1 MFFKKK
7 NLFKLLAFLYLF
19 SVQEA
24 FSNTFLYIH
33 DDNIC
38 KTDTND
44 SDLDCISHCFLE
56 QIENLNYSDN
66 TCFVKRKSNL
76 IHQPKLV
83 NQFSILVAQKSHS
96 PPLQLSNN

>member
-1 MFFKKK
+1 MFFKKNFFLK
-7 NLFKLLAFLYLF
+7 ILAFLYLF
-19 SVQEA
+19 SVQES
-24 FSNTFLYIH
+24 FSNNFLNIH
-33 DDNIC
+33 DEGIC